1 MINNVV
7 LVGRMT
13 RDAELRYTPS
23 NQAVATFSLA
33 VNRNFKN
40 QQGEREAD
48 FINVVIWRQQAENLA
63 NWAKKGALIGITGR
77 IQTRNYE
84 NQQGQRVYV
93 TEVVAD
99 NFQLLESRSARE
111 GQGGNYQG
119 SNFGGG
125 NSGGDNSFGG
135 GFQSGPA
142 QSNPTPNFARDDS
155 PFGATNPMDISDDD
169 LPF

>member
-23 NQAVATFSLA
+23 NQAVATFTLA

-40 QQGEREAD
+40 QDGEREAD
-48 FINVVIWRQQAENLA
+48 FVNCVIWRQQAENLA

-77 IQTRNYE
+77 IQTRSYD

-93 TEVVAD
+93 TEVVAES
-99 NFQLLESRSARE
+99 FQLLESR
-111 GQGGNYQG
+111 GQQSNSQDG
-119 SNFGGG
+119 SFG
-125 NSGGDNSFGG
+125 NSSL
-135 GFQSGPA
+135 
-142 QSNPTPNFARDDS
+142 
-155 PFGATNPMDISDDD
+155 MDIQDED

>member
-23 NQAVATFSLA
+23 NVAVATFSLA
-33 VNRNFKN
+33 VNRNFKGAN
-40 QQGEREAD
+40 GERETD
-48 FINVVIWRQQAENLA
+48 FINCVIWRQQAENLA
-63 NWAKKGALIGITGR
+63 NWAKKGALVGITGR

-99 NFQLLESRSARE
+99 NFQMLESRAARE
-111 GQGGNYQG
+111 G
-119 SNFGGG
+119 FD
-125 NSGGDNSFGG
+125 NSNSFGG
-135 GFQSGPA
+135 GASTGVSFGESQPA
-142 QSNPTPNFARDDS
+142 QSTPNFGRDES
-155 PFGATNPMDISDDD
+155 PFGNSNPMDISDDD